1 MSRQA
6 HLQRAADRDAQ
17 ADAER
22 RLVDR
27 LAAGEVEAAAE
38 LYDRYA
44 SLILGLARR
53 ILRNQQDAEEAL
65 QDVFSQVWRTAGRFE
80 PARGSLAAWLL
91 VITRARAI
99 DRLRTRQSRPDSARY
114 FDPALMASAAAGPS
128 DQLLSDEQAEQV
140 REALAAL
147 PEAQRA
153 ALELAYYEGLTQSEI
168 AERLSE
174 PLGTIKTRIRTAL
187 LTLRERLG
195 A

>member
-6 HLQRAADRDAQ
+6 DVQRVVDRGAQ
-17 ADAER
+17 ADADR

-27 LAAGEVEAAAE
+27 LAAGEVEAAAD

-44 SLILGLARR
+44 PLILGLARR

-65 QDVFSQVWRTAGRFE
+65 QDVFSQVWRTASRFE

-99 DRLRTRQSRPDSARY
+99 DRLRARQSRPDSALY
-114 FDPALMASAAAGPS
+114 SDPALMPSAAAGPS
-128 DQLLSDEQAEQV
+128 DQLLSEEQAEQV
-140 REALAAL
+140 REALETL

-168 AERLSE
+168 AERLSQ